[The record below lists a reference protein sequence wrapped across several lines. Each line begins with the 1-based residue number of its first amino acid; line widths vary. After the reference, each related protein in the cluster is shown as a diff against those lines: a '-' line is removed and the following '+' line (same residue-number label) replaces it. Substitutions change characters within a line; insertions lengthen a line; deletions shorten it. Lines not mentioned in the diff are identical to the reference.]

1 MKRIDFYKYNRLF
14 GIITGLIAFTVFALT
29 VEPTASYWDCAEYIS
44 TSAKLQIGH
53 PPGAP
58 LFQMLGAIFSIFA
71 LETTQIAYA
80 VNMMS
85 VFSSALTVMFLF
97 WSISLIGKEITKNNR
112 NLKINDAI
120 KIYGA
125 SFLGSSSF
133 TFTDS
138 FWYNAVEAEVY
149 AMATLILS
157 ILFWLGLKWAD
168 DYDSER
174 SNKWLILISF
184 VAGLSFGVHFMG
196 LLAIPS
202 IVLIYFF
209 KKRENFNY
217 SQLNKKINPYLLFS
231 LSTLILFTF
240 TFFGEDIFFFPLGIL
255 TFLLILF
262 YYKRKNIIDLVWDK
276 YFVYLFILIFA
287 VAILFVVFKGILPLT
302 LSLFG
307 NLEVFFVNDLGLP
320 FNSGT
325 IFSAALIIYIIYFCL
340 SYSSK
345 NRIYWLNNT
354 VLCLTFVFIG
364 FSSWLMI
371 PIRSNANT
379 VINENAPSD
388 ARSLLAY
395 YNLEQYPDTYLFY
408 GPMFSDIYA
417 GQDPQNPYKDDKP
430 KYERDYKT
438 NKYIIVNDWKDGKI
452 NSNRNHEG
460 LFPRMWSSG
469 NATNYMNY
477 FGFLDFEIKN
487 EYKNEP
493 QIVDLISSFKNRITE
508 DDVDAD
514 DYHKF
519 LTNFGSYLDIEKPS
533 LMTNIKYFINY
544 QFVQMYFRYFMWNFS
559 GRQNDKQWKYDLENG
574 NWLSGINM
582 IDEFRL
588 GPQEELPD
596 DVLNNKARNKYY
608 FIPFILGL
616 IGLIFIFNR
625 SLKSFWPVLLLFL
638 FTGIALKFYLNERV
652 FEPRERDYALV
663 GSFYAYSIF
672 IGISFIALSEYLVKY
687 LKQKIS
693 FFITIA
699 ITISCPLLLSFN
711 NWDDHDRS
719 KRYTAQ
725 TLARAY
731 LDSIDE
737 DKQAIIFTIGDNDT
751 FALWYAQEIEN
762 HRTDVRTINTSLI
775 ATDWYMDQMKRKAY
789 KSDPIL
795 SNLKHEQYVFGT
807 RDYIKYENLESLF
820 DNSNNCDGLK
830 KLLEDDLPDRWDLKL
845 FMSWIS
851 NDENYTKYKYILEC
865 YGYTKEDLEKIPGS
879 TENMIYY
886 PNNKLR
892 FYVNK
897 ENVLN
902 SGIINKTEIDNI
914 VDYIDI
920 ELPKSG
926 LYKNQILMLDILS
939 KNDWKRPI
947 YFTGGSYKDSEY
959 LWMKDFLQLDGLV
972 YKLVPIKTP
981 INEENPYQMGRIEP
995 YRMYDIVKKWEWG
1008 NSESSEIYHDPET
1021 RKNSISFRGNLHR
1034 LAESFVSIGE
1044 NVKAKEIMDLS
1055 FEKMPLEY
1063 FEYYSLSEP
1072 YISTYHKI
1080 GEKDKAQKLYSDIE
1094 KKYLDQIKY
1103 YSNSLENYPDFF
1115 SISDY
1120 AENIFTYTERY
1131 RGLIENEILE
1141 GNYIFASKSI
1151 ENFLNYTQS
1160 FKTIYGEYDYYS
1172 FLLNFVEPLY
1182 ISEKSKIGREL
1193 YLKIQNEI
1201 NSRLETIISAKDESS
1216 LDYLINLFEQEIK
1229 YSKDLLSLI
1238 ADYESSEFIENE
1250 SLKLINLEIEFTS
1263 K

>member
-1 MKRIDFYKYNRLF
+1 MNRIDFKKYNRIL
-14 GIITGLIAFTVFALT
+14 GISTGILSFVVFALT

-71 LETTQIAYA
+71 LELNQIAYA

-85 VFSSALTVMFLF
+85 VLSSALTIVFLF
-97 WSISLIGKEITKNNR
+97 WSISLIGKEILGLTNS
-112 NLKINDAI
+112 LKTDEAI
-120 KIYGA
+120 KVFGS
-125 SFLGSSSF
+125 SFLGSISF

-138 FWYNAVEAEVY
+138 FWFNAVEAEVY
-149 AMATLILS
+149 AMATLILA
-157 ILFWLGLKWAD
+157 ILFWLGLKWVDDFENQRAD
-168 DYDSER
+168 
-174 SNKWLILISF
+174 KWLILISF
-184 VAGLSFGVHFMG
+184 VVGLSFGVHFMG

-202 IVLIYFF
+202 IGLLYYF
-209 KKRENFNY
+209 KKYKKFNIK
-217 SQLNKKINPYLLFS
+217 SFLIANIISVSILLFIFK
-231 LSTLILFTF
+231 LLLPSTL
-240 TFFGEDIFFFPLGIL
+240 
-255 TFLLILF
+255 
-262 YYKRKNIIDLVWDK
+262 
-276 YFVYLFILIFA
+276 
-287 VAILFVVFKGILPLT
+287 
-302 LSLFG
+302 SMFG

-325 IFSAALIIYIIYFCL
+325 IFTAFILVGIIYYALNYSYKKKLYLMNL
-340 SYSSK
+340 S
-345 NRIYWLNNT
+345 L
-354 VLCLTFVFIG
+354 LCLTFIFIG

-371 PIRSNANT
+371 PIRSNADT
-379 VINENAPSD
+379 VINENSPKD

-417 GQDPQNPYKDDKP
+417 GQDSDIPYKDDIP
-430 KYERDYKT
+430 KYERDYKI
-438 NKYIIVNDWKDGKI
+438 NKYIIVNDWKNGKI

-460 LFPRMWSSG
+460 FFPRMWSSG

-477 FGFLDFEIKN
+477 FGFLEFEIKN
-487 EYKNEP
+487 EYKNES
-493 QIVDLISSFKNRITE
+493 QIVDLVSSFKNRIIE

-514 DYHKF
+514 DYHEF

-533 LMTNIKYFINY
+533 LMTNINYFVNY
-544 QFVQMYFRYFMWNFS
+544 QLVQMYFRYFMWNFS
-559 GRQNDKQWKYDLENG
+559 GRQNDKQWKYDVENG
-574 NWLSGINM
+574 NWLSGLNL

-588 GPQEELPD
+588 GPQKDLPD

-608 FIPFILGL
+608 MIPFILGL
-616 IGLIFIFNR
+616 IGFIFIFN
-625 SLKSFWPVLLLFL
+625 KSFKVLWPILLLFL

-663 GSFYAYSIF
+663 GSFYAYCIF
-672 IGISFIALSEYLVKY
+672 IGFSFLALFEFGLKY
-687 LKQKIS
+687 LNKKFSYILS
-693 FFITIA
+693 FLIVIT
-699 ITISCPLLLSFN
+699 CPLLLSFN

-719 KRYTAQ
+719 DRYTAQ
-725 TLARAY
+725 TLAKAY

-795 SNLKHEQYVFGT
+795 SNLKHEQYVFGK
-807 RDYIKYENLESLF
+807 RDYIKYESII
-820 DNSNNCDGLK
+820 DSV
-830 KLLEDDLPDRWDLKL
+830 RWDLKD
-845 FMSWIS
+845 FMNWIS
-851 NDENYTKYKYILEC
+851 SDNKRTKYKFLLEQ
-865 YGYTKEDLEKIPGS
+865 YGYEKEDLEKIPAS
-879 TENMIYY
+879 TQNMIYY
-886 PNNKLR
+886 PTNKLR

-902 SGIINKTEIDNI
+902 SGIINKSEIDNI

-920 ELPKSG
+920 DIPKSG

-981 INEENPYQMGRIEP
+981 INQDNPYQMGRIEP

>member
-1 MKRIDFYKYNRLF
+1 MNRIDFNKYNRIL
-14 GIITGLIAFTVFALT
+14 GISTGILSFVVFALT

-71 LETTQIAYA
+71 LELNQIAYA

-85 VFSSALTVMFLF
+85 VLSSALTIVFLF
-97 WSISLIGKEITKNNR
+97 WSISLIGKEILGLTNS
-112 NLKINDAI
+112 LKIDEAI
-120 KIYGA
+120 KVFGS
-125 SFLGSSSF
+125 SFLGSISF

-138 FWYNAVEAEVY
+138 FWFNAVEAEVY
-149 AMATLILS
+149 AMATLILA
-157 ILFWLGLKWAD
+157 ILFWLGLKWVDDFDNQRAD
-168 DYDSER
+168 
-174 SNKWLILISF
+174 KWLVLISF
-184 VAGLSFGVHFMG
+184 VVGLSFGVHFMG

-202 IVLIYFF
+202 IGLLYYF
-209 KKRENFNY
+209 KKYKKFNIK
-217 SQLNKKINPYLLFS
+217 SFLIANIISVSILLFIFK
-231 LSTLILFTF
+231 LLLPSTL
-240 TFFGEDIFFFPLGIL
+240 
-255 TFLLILF
+255 
-262 YYKRKNIIDLVWDK
+262 
-276 YFVYLFILIFA
+276 
-287 VAILFVVFKGILPLT
+287 
-302 LSLFG
+302 SMFG

-325 IFSAALIIYIIYFCL
+325 IFTAFILVGIIYYALNYSYKKKLYLMNL
-340 SYSSK
+340 S
-345 NRIYWLNNT
+345 L
-354 VLCLTFVFIG
+354 LCLTFIFIG

-371 PIRSNANT
+371 PIRSNADT
-379 VINENAPSD
+379 VINENSPKD

-417 GQDPQNPYKDDKP
+417 GQDSDIPYKDDIP
-430 KYERDYKT
+430 KYERDYKI
-438 NKYIIVNDWKDGKI
+438 NKYIIVNDWKNGKI

-460 LFPRMWSSG
+460 FFPRMWSSG

-477 FGFLDFEIKN
+477 FGFLEFEIKN
-487 EYKNEP
+487 EYKNES
-493 QIVDLISSFKNRITE
+493 QIVDLVSSFKNRIIE

-514 DYHKF
+514 DYHDF

-533 LMTNIKYFINY
+533 LMTNINYFVNY
-544 QFVQMYFRYFMWNFS
+544 QLVQMYFRYFMWNFS
-559 GRQNDKQWKYDLENG
+559 GRQNDKQWKYDVENG
-574 NWLSGINM
+574 NWLSGINL

-588 GPQEELPD
+588 GPQKELPD

-608 FIPFILGL
+608 MIPLILGL
-616 IGLIFIFNR
+616 IGFIFIFN
-625 SLKSFWPVLLLFL
+625 KSFKVLWPILLLFL

-663 GSFYAYSIF
+663 GSFYAYCIF
-672 IGISFIALSEYLVKY
+672 IGFSFLALVEFGLKY
-687 LKQKIS
+687 LNKKFSYILS
-693 FFITIA
+693 FLIVIT
-699 ITISCPLLLSFN
+699 CPLLLSFN

-719 KRYTAQ
+719 DRYTAQ
-725 TLARAY
+725 TLAKAY

-795 SNLKHEQYVFGT
+795 SNLKHEQYVFGK
-807 RDYIKYENLESLF
+807 RDYIKYESII
-820 DNSNNCDGLK
+820 DSV
-830 KLLEDDLPDRWDLKL
+830 RWDLKD
-845 FMSWIS
+845 FMNWIS
-851 NDENYTKYKYILEC
+851 SDNKRTKYKFLLEQ
-865 YGYTKEDLEKIPGS
+865 YGYEKEDLEKIPAS
-879 TENMIYY
+879 TQNMIYY
-886 PNNKLR
+886 PTNKLR

-902 SGIINKTEIDNI
+902 SGIINKSEIDNI

-920 ELPKSG
+920 DIPKSG

-981 INEENPYQMGRIEP
+981 INQDNPYQMGRIEP

>member
-1 MKRIDFYKYNRLF
+1 MNRIDFNKYNRIL
-14 GIITGLIAFTVFALT
+14 GISTGILSFVVFALT

-71 LETTQIAYA
+71 LELNQIAYA

-85 VFSSALTVMFLF
+85 VLSSALTIVFLF
-97 WSISLIGKEITKNNR
+97 WSISLIGKEILGLTNSFKT
-112 NLKINDAI
+112 DEAI
-120 KIYGA
+120 KVFGS
-125 SFLGSSSF
+125 SFLGSISF

-138 FWYNAVEAEVY
+138 FWFNAVEAEVY
-149 AMATLILS
+149 AMATLILA
-157 ILFWLGLKWAD
+157 ILFWLGLKWVDDFENQRAD
-168 DYDSER
+168 
-174 SNKWLILISF
+174 KWLILISF
-184 VAGLSFGVHFMG
+184 VVGLSFGVHFMG

-202 IVLIYFF
+202 IGLLYYF
-209 KKRENFNY
+209 KKYKKFNIK
-217 SQLNKKINPYLLFS
+217 SFLIANIISVSILLFIFK
-231 LSTLILFTF
+231 LLLPSTL
-240 TFFGEDIFFFPLGIL
+240 
-255 TFLLILF
+255 
-262 YYKRKNIIDLVWDK
+262 
-276 YFVYLFILIFA
+276 
-287 VAILFVVFKGILPLT
+287 
-302 LSLFG
+302 SMFG

-325 IFSAALIIYIIYFCL
+325 IFTAFILVAIIYYTLNYSYKKKLYLMNL
-340 SYSSK
+340 S
-345 NRIYWLNNT
+345 L
-354 VLCLTFVFIG
+354 LCLTFIFIG

-371 PIRSNANT
+371 PIRSNADT
-379 VINENAPSD
+379 VINENSPKD

-417 GQDPQNPYKDDKP
+417 GQDSDIPYKDDIP
-430 KYERDYKT
+430 KYERDYKI
-438 NKYIIVNDWKDGKI
+438 NKYIIVNDWKNGKI

-460 LFPRMWSSG
+460 FFPRMWSSG

-477 FGFLDFEIKN
+477 FGFLEFEIKN
-487 EYKNEP
+487 EYKNES
-493 QIVDLISSFKNRITE
+493 QIVDLVSSFKNRIIE

-514 DYHKF
+514 DYHDF

-533 LMTNIKYFINY
+533 LMTNINYFVNY
-544 QFVQMYFRYFMWNFS
+544 QLVQMYFRYFMWNFS
-559 GRQNDKQWKYDLENG
+559 GRQNDKQWKYDVENG
-574 NWLSGINM
+574 NWLSGINL

-588 GPQEELPD
+588 GPQKELPHD
-596 DVLNNKARNKYY
+596 MLNNKARNKYY
-608 FIPFILGL
+608 MIPLILGL
-616 IGLIFIFNR
+616 IGFIFIFN
-625 SLKSFWPVLLLFL
+625 KSFKVLWPILLLFL

-663 GSFYAYSIF
+663 GSFYAYCIF
-672 IGISFIALSEYLVKY
+672 IGFSFLALVEFGLKY
-687 LKQKIS
+687 LNKKFSYILS
-693 FFITIA
+693 FLIVIT
-699 ITISCPLLLSFN
+699 CPLLLSFN

-719 KRYTAQ
+719 DRYTAQ
-725 TLARAY
+725 TLAKAY

-795 SNLKHEQYVFGT
+795 SNLKHEQYVFGK
-807 RDYIKYENLESLF
+807 RDYIKYESII
-820 DNSNNCDGLK
+820 DSV
-830 KLLEDDLPDRWDLKL
+830 RWDLKD
-845 FMSWIS
+845 FMNWIS
-851 NDENYTKYKYILEC
+851 SDNKRTKYKFLLEQ
-865 YGYTKEDLEKIPGS
+865 YGYEKEDLEKIPAS
-879 TENMIYY
+879 TQNMIYY
-886 PNNKLR
+886 PTNKLR

-902 SGIINKTEIDNI
+902 SGIINKSEIDNI

-920 ELPKSG
+920 DIPKSG

-981 INEENPYQMGRIEP
+981 INQDNPYQMGRIEP

-1044 NVKAKEIMDLS
+1044 NIKAKEIMDLS
-1055 FEKMPLEY
+1055 FEKMPLKY

-1115 SISDY
+1115 SINDY

-1201 NSRLETIISAKDESS
+1201 NSRLETIISAKTESS
-1216 LDYLINLFEQEIK
+1216 LDYLINLFEKEIK

>member
-1 MKRIDFYKYNRLF
+1 MNRIDFNKYNRIL
-14 GIITGLIAFTVFALT
+14 GISTGILSFVVFALT

-71 LETTQIAYA
+71 LELNQIAYA

-85 VFSSALTVMFLF
+85 VLSSALTIVFLF
-97 WSISLIGKEITKNNR
+97 WSISLIGKEILGLTNS
-112 NLKINDAI
+112 LKTDQAI
-120 KIYGA
+120 KVFGS
-125 SFLGSSSF
+125 SFLGSTSF

-138 FWYNAVEAEVY
+138 FWFNAVEAEVY
-149 AMATLILS
+149 AMATLILA
-157 ILFWLGLKWAD
+157 ILFWLGLKWVDDFQNQRAD
-168 DYDSER
+168 
-174 SNKWLILISF
+174 KWLVLISF
-184 VAGLSFGVHFMG
+184 VVGLSFGVHFMG

-202 IVLIYFF
+202 IGLLYYF
-209 KKRENFNY
+209 KKYKKFNIK
-217 SQLNKKINPYLLFS
+217 SFLIANIISVSILLFIFK
-231 LSTLILFTF
+231 LLLPSTL
-240 TFFGEDIFFFPLGIL
+240 
-255 TFLLILF
+255 
-262 YYKRKNIIDLVWDK
+262 
-276 YFVYLFILIFA
+276 
-287 VAILFVVFKGILPLT
+287 
-302 LSLFG
+302 SMFG

-325 IFSAALIIYIIYFCL
+325 IFTAFILVGIIYYALNYSYKKKLYLMNL
-340 SYSSK
+340 S
-345 NRIYWLNNT
+345 L
-354 VLCLTFVFIG
+354 LCLTFIFIG

-371 PIRSNANT
+371 PIRSNADT
-379 VINENAPSD
+379 VINENSPKD

-417 GQDPQNPYKDDKP
+417 GQDSDIPYKDDIP
-430 KYERDYKT
+430 KYERDYKI
-438 NKYIIVNDWKDGKI
+438 NKYIIVNDWKNGKI

-460 LFPRMWSSG
+460 FFPRMWSSG

-477 FGFLDFEIKN
+477 FGFLEFEIKN
-487 EYKNEP
+487 EYKNES
-493 QIVDLISSFKNRITE
+493 QIVDLVSSFKNRIIE

-514 DYHKF
+514 DYHEF

-533 LMTNIKYFINY
+533 LMTNINYFVNY
-544 QFVQMYFRYFMWNFS
+544 QLVQMYFRYFMWNFS
-559 GRQNDKQWKYDLENG
+559 GRQNDKQWKYDVENG
-574 NWLSGINM
+574 NWLSGINL

-588 GPQEELPD
+588 GPQKELPD

-608 FIPFILGL
+608 MIPLILGL
-616 IGLIFIFNR
+616 IGFIFIFN
-625 SLKSFWPVLLLFL
+625 KSFKVLWPILLLFL

-663 GSFYAYSIF
+663 GSFYAYCIF
-672 IGISFIALSEYLVKY
+672 IGFSFLALVEFGLKY
-687 LKQKIS
+687 LNKKFSYILS
-693 FFITIA
+693 FLIVIT
-699 ITISCPLLLSFN
+699 CPLLLSFN

-719 KRYTAQ
+719 DRYTAQ
-725 TLARAY
+725 TLAKAY

-795 SNLKHEQYVFGT
+795 SNLKHEQYVFGK
-807 RDYIKYENLESLF
+807 RDYIKYESII
-820 DNSNNCDGLK
+820 DSV
-830 KLLEDDLPDRWDLKL
+830 RWDLKD
-845 FMSWIS
+845 FMNWIS
-851 NDENYTKYKYILEC
+851 SDNKRTKYKFLLEQ
-865 YGYTKEDLEKIPGS
+865 YGYEKEDLEKIPAS
-879 TENMIYY
+879 TQNMIYY
-886 PNNKLR
+886 PTNKLR

-902 SGIINKTEIDNI
+902 SGIINKSEIDNI

-920 ELPKSG
+920 DIPKSG

-981 INEENPYQMGRIEP
+981 INQDNPYQMGRIEP

>member
-1 MKRIDFYKYNRLF
+1 MNRIDFNKYNRLL
-14 GIITGLIAFTVFALT
+14 GISTGILSFVVFALT

-71 LETTQIAYA
+71 LELNQIAYA

-85 VFSSALTVMFLF
+85 VLSSALTIVFLF
-97 WSISLIGKEITKNNR
+97 WSISLIGKEILGLTNS
-112 NLKINDAI
+112 LKIDEAI
-120 KIYGA
+120 KVFGS
-125 SFLGSSSF
+125 SFLGSISF

-138 FWYNAVEAEVY
+138 FWFNAVEAEVY
-149 AMATLILS
+149 AMATLILA
-157 ILFWLGLKWAD
+157 ILFWLGLKWVHDFGKAR
-168 DYDSER
+168 SE
-174 SNKWLILISF
+174 KWLVLISF
-184 VAGLSFGVHFMG
+184 VVGLSFGVHFMG
-196 LLAIPS
+196 LLAIPA
-202 IVLIYFF
+202 IVISCYFKNQNKILEFISFKFLLLFLLALTLIVGILFIFILNLGYIFYFF
-209 KKRENFNY
+209 FGLIFWPFVIMIYYYY
-217 SQLNKKINPYLLFS
+217 SELESMLKPVLGFLVANIIGVGILMGIFK
-231 LSTLILFTF
+231 LIL
-240 TFFGEDIFFFPLGIL
+240 PS
-255 TFLLILF
+255 
-262 YYKRKNIIDLVWDK
+262 
-276 YFVYLFILIFA
+276 
-287 VAILFVVFKGILPLT
+287 T

-307 NLEVFFVNDLGLP
+307 NFEVFFVNDLGLP

-325 IFSAALIIYIIYFCL
+325 IFSALLLISIFYYGITYT
-340 SYSSK
+340 SK
-345 NRIYWLNNT
+345 KKLYWLNT
-354 VLCLTFVFIG
+354 SILCLTFVFIG
-364 FSSWLMI
+364 FSSWLML

-379 VINENAPSD
+379 VINENSPTD

-417 GQDPQNPYKDDKP
+417 GQDSDIPYKDDIP
-430 KYERDYKT
+430 KYERDYKI
-438 NKYIIVNDWKDGKI
+438 NKYIIVNDWKNGKI

-460 LFPRMWSSG
+460 FFPRMWSSG

-477 FGFLDFEIKN
+477 FGFLEFKIKN
-487 EYKNEP
+487 EYKNES
-493 QIVDLISSFKNRITE
+493 QIVDLVSSFKNRIIE

-514 DYHKF
+514 DYHDF

-533 LMTNIKYFINY
+533 LMTNIKYFVNY
-544 QFVQMYFRYFMWNFS
+544 QLVQMYFRYFMWNFS
-559 GRQNDKQWKYDLENG
+559 GRQNDKQWKYDVENG
-574 NWLSGINM
+574 NWLSGLNL

-588 GPQEELPD
+588 GPQKDLPD

-608 FIPFILGL
+608 MIPLILGL
-616 IGLIFIFNR
+616 IGFIFIFN
-625 SLKSFWPVLLLFL
+625 KSFKVLWPILLLFL

-663 GSFYAYSIF
+663 GSFYAYCIF
-672 IGISFIALSEYLVKY
+672 IGFSFLALVEFGLKY
-687 LKQKIS
+687 LNQKFSYILS
-693 FFITIA
+693 FLIVIT
-699 ITISCPLLLSFN
+699 CPLLLSFN

-719 KRYTAQ
+719 ERYTAQ
-725 TLARAY
+725 TLAKAY

-795 SNLKHEQYVFGT
+795 SNLKHEQYVFGK
-807 RDYIKYENLESLF
+807 RDYIKYESII
-820 DNSNNCDGLK
+820 DSV
-830 KLLEDDLPDRWDLKL
+830 RWDLKD
-845 FMSWIS
+845 FMNWIS
-851 NDENYTKYKYILEC
+851 SDNKRTKYKFLLEQ
-865 YGYTKEDLEKIPGS
+865 YGYKKEDLEKIPAS
-879 TENMIYY
+879 TQNMIYY
-886 PNNKLR
+886 PTNKLR

-902 SGIINKTEIDNI
+902 SGIINKSEIDNI

-920 ELPKSG
+920 DIPKSG

-981 INEENPYQMGRIEP
+981 INQDNPYQMGRIEP

-1044 NVKAKEIMDLS
+1044 NLKAKEIMDLS
-1055 FEKMPLEY
+1055 FEKMPLDY

-1080 GEKDKAQKLYSDIE
+1080 GEKDKAQKLYRNIE

-1103 YSNSLENYPDFF
+1103 YSNSLENYPEIF
-1115 SISDY
+1115 SINDY

-1182 ISEKSKIGREL
+1182 LSEKSKIGRKL

-1216 LDYLINLFEQEIK
+1216 LDYLINLFEQEIN

>member
-1 MKRIDFYKYNRLF
+1 MNRIDFNKYNRIL
-14 GIITGLIAFTVFALT
+14 GISTGILSFVVFALT

-71 LETTQIAYA
+71 LELNQIAYA

-85 VFSSALTVMFLF
+85 VLSSALTIVFLF
-97 WSISLIGKEITKNNR
+97 WSISLIGKEILGLTNSIKT
-112 NLKINDAI
+112 DEAI
-120 KIYGA
+120 KVFGS
-125 SFLGSSSF
+125 SFLGSISF

-138 FWYNAVEAEVY
+138 FWFNAVEAEVY
-149 AMATLILS
+149 AMATLILA
-157 ILFWLGLKWAD
+157 ILFWLGLKWVDDFQNQRAD
-168 DYDSER
+168 
-174 SNKWLILISF
+174 KWLVLISF
-184 VAGLSFGVHFMG
+184 VVGLSFGVHFMG

-202 IVLIYFF
+202 IGLLYYF
-209 KKRENFNY
+209 KKYKKFNIK
-217 SQLNKKINPYLLFS
+217 SFLIANIISVSILLFIFK
-231 LSTLILFTF
+231 LLLPSTL
-240 TFFGEDIFFFPLGIL
+240 
-255 TFLLILF
+255 
-262 YYKRKNIIDLVWDK
+262 
-276 YFVYLFILIFA
+276 
-287 VAILFVVFKGILPLT
+287 
-302 LSLFG
+302 SMFG

-325 IFSAALIIYIIYFCL
+325 IFTAFILVAIIYYTLNYSYKKKLYLMNL
-340 SYSSK
+340 S
-345 NRIYWLNNT
+345 L
-354 VLCLTFVFIG
+354 LCLTFIFIG

-371 PIRSNANT
+371 PIRSNADT
-379 VINENAPSD
+379 VINENSPKD

-417 GQDPQNPYKDDKP
+417 GQDSDIPYKDDIP
-430 KYERDYKT
+430 KYERDYKI
-438 NKYIIVNDWKDGKI
+438 NKYIIVNDWKNGKI

-460 LFPRMWSSG
+460 FFPRMWSSG

-477 FGFLDFEIKN
+477 FGFLEFEIKN
-487 EYKNEP
+487 EYKNES
-493 QIVDLISSFKNRITE
+493 QIVDLVSSFKNRIIE

-514 DYHKF
+514 DYHEF

-533 LMTNIKYFINY
+533 LMTNINYFVNY
-544 QFVQMYFRYFMWNFS
+544 QLVQMYFRYFMWNFS
-559 GRQNDKQWKYDLENG
+559 GRQNDKQWKYDVENG
-574 NWLSGINM
+574 NWLSGINL

-588 GPQEELPD
+588 GPQKELPD

-608 FIPFILGL
+608 MIPLILGL
-616 IGLIFIFNR
+616 IGFIFIFN
-625 SLKSFWPVLLLFL
+625 KSFKVLWPILLLFL

-663 GSFYAYSIF
+663 GSFYAYCIF
-672 IGISFIALSEYLVKY
+672 IGFSFLALVEFGLKY
-687 LKQKIS
+687 LNKKFSYILS
-693 FFITIA
+693 FLIVIT
-699 ITISCPLLLSFN
+699 CPLLLSFN

-719 KRYTAQ
+719 DRYTAQ
-725 TLARAY
+725 TLAKAY

-795 SNLKHEQYVFGT
+795 SNLKHEQYVFGK
-807 RDYIKYENLESLF
+807 RDYIKYESII
-820 DNSNNCDGLK
+820 DSV
-830 KLLEDDLPDRWDLKL
+830 RWDLKD
-845 FMSWIS
+845 FMNWIS
-851 NDENYTKYKYILEC
+851 SDNKRTKYKFLLEQ
-865 YGYTKEDLEKIPGS
+865 YGYEKEDLEKIPAS
-879 TENMIYY
+879 TQNMIYY
-886 PNNKLR
+886 PTNKLR

-902 SGIINKTEIDNI
+902 SGIINKSEIDNI

-920 ELPKSG
+920 DIPKSG

-981 INEENPYQMGRIEP
+981 INQDNPYQMGRIEP

>member
-1 MKRIDFYKYNRLF
+1 MNRIDFNKYNRIL
-14 GIITGLIAFTVFALT
+14 GISTGILSFVVFALT

-71 LETTQIAYA
+71 LELNQIAYA

-85 VFSSALTVMFLF
+85 VLSSALTIVFLF
-97 WSISLIGKEITKNNR
+97 WSISLIGKEILGLTNS
-112 NLKINDAI
+112 LKTDEAI
-120 KIYGA
+120 KVFGS
-125 SFLGSSSF
+125 SFLGSISF

-138 FWYNAVEAEVY
+138 FWFNAVEAEVY
-149 AMATLILS
+149 AMATLILA
-157 ILFWLGLKWAD
+157 ILFWLGLKWVDDFQNQRAD
-168 DYDSER
+168 
-174 SNKWLILISF
+174 KWLVLISF
-184 VAGLSFGVHFMG
+184 VVGLSFGVHFMG

-202 IVLIYFF
+202 IGLLYYF
-209 KKRENFNY
+209 KKYKKFNIK
-217 SQLNKKINPYLLFS
+217 SFLIANIISVSILLFIFK
-231 LSTLILFTF
+231 LLLPSTL
-240 TFFGEDIFFFPLGIL
+240 
-255 TFLLILF
+255 
-262 YYKRKNIIDLVWDK
+262 
-276 YFVYLFILIFA
+276 
-287 VAILFVVFKGILPLT
+287 
-302 LSLFG
+302 SMFG

-325 IFSAALIIYIIYFCL
+325 IFTAFILVAIIYYTLNYSYKKKLYLMNL
-340 SYSSK
+340 S
-345 NRIYWLNNT
+345 L
-354 VLCLTFVFIG
+354 LCLTFIFIG

-371 PIRSNANT
+371 PIRSNADT
-379 VINENAPSD
+379 VINENSPKD

-417 GQDPQNPYKDDKP
+417 GQDSDIPYKDDIP
-430 KYERDYKT
+430 KYERDYKI
-438 NKYIIVNDWKDGKI
+438 NKYIIVNDWKNGKI

-460 LFPRMWSSG
+460 FFPRMWSSG

-477 FGFLDFEIKN
+477 FGFLEFEIKN
-487 EYKNEP
+487 EYKNES
-493 QIVDLISSFKNRITE
+493 QIVDLVSSFKNRIIE

-514 DYHKF
+514 DYHEF

-533 LMTNIKYFINY
+533 LMTNINYFVNY
-544 QFVQMYFRYFMWNFS
+544 QLVQMYFRYFMWNFS
-559 GRQNDKQWKYDLENG
+559 GRQNDKQWKYDVENG
-574 NWLSGINM
+574 NWLSGINL

-588 GPQEELPD
+588 GPQKELPD

-608 FIPFILGL
+608 MIPLILGL
-616 IGLIFIFNR
+616 IGFIFIFN
-625 SLKSFWPVLLLFL
+625 KSFKVLWPILLLFL

-663 GSFYAYSIF
+663 GSFYAYCIF
-672 IGISFIALSEYLVKY
+672 IGFSFLALVEFGLKY
-687 LKQKIS
+687 LNKKFSYILS
-693 FFITIA
+693 FLIVIT
-699 ITISCPLLLSFN
+699 CPLLLSFN

-719 KRYTAQ
+719 DRYTAQ
-725 TLARAY
+725 TLAKAY

-795 SNLKHEQYVFGT
+795 SNLKHEQYVFGK
-807 RDYIKYENLESLF
+807 RDYIKYESII
-820 DNSNNCDGLK
+820 DSV
-830 KLLEDDLPDRWDLKL
+830 RWDLKD
-845 FMSWIS
+845 FMNWIS
-851 NDENYTKYKYILEC
+851 SDNKRTKYKFLLEQ
-865 YGYTKEDLEKIPGS
+865 YGYEKEDLEKIPAS
-879 TENMIYY
+879 TQNMIYY
-886 PNNKLR
+886 PTNKLR

-902 SGIINKTEIDNI
+902 SGIINKSEIDNI

-920 ELPKSG
+920 DIPKSG

-981 INEENPYQMGRIEP
+981 INQDNPYQMGRIEP

>member
-1 MKRIDFYKYNRLF
+1 MNRIDFNKYNRIL
-14 GIITGLIAFTVFALT
+14 GISTGILSFVVFALT

-71 LETTQIAYA
+71 LELNQIAYA

-85 VFSSALTVMFLF
+85 VLSSALTIVFLF
-97 WSISLIGKEITKNNR
+97 WSISLIGKEILGLTNS
-112 NLKINDAI
+112 LKTDEAI
-120 KIYGA
+120 KVFGS
-125 SFLGSSSF
+125 SFLGSISF

-138 FWYNAVEAEVY
+138 FWFNAVEAEVY
-149 AMATLILS
+149 AMATLILA
-157 ILFWLGLKWAD
+157 ILFWLGLKWVDDFENQRAD
-168 DYDSER
+168 
-174 SNKWLILISF
+174 KWLVLISF
-184 VAGLSFGVHFMG
+184 VVGLSFGVHFMG

-202 IVLIYFF
+202 IGLLYYF
-209 KKRENFNY
+209 KKYKKFNIK
-217 SQLNKKINPYLLFS
+217 SFLIANIISVSILLFIFK
-231 LSTLILFTF
+231 LLLPSTL
-240 TFFGEDIFFFPLGIL
+240 
-255 TFLLILF
+255 
-262 YYKRKNIIDLVWDK
+262 
-276 YFVYLFILIFA
+276 
-287 VAILFVVFKGILPLT
+287 
-302 LSLFG
+302 SMFG

-325 IFSAALIIYIIYFCL
+325 IFTAFILVGIIYYALNYSYKKKLYLMNL
-340 SYSSK
+340 S
-345 NRIYWLNNT
+345 L
-354 VLCLTFVFIG
+354 LCLTFIFIG

-371 PIRSNANT
+371 PIRSNADT
-379 VINENAPSD
+379 VINENSPKD

-417 GQDPQNPYKDDKP
+417 GQDSDIPYKDDIP
-430 KYERDYKT
+430 KYERDYKI
-438 NKYIIVNDWKDGKI
+438 NKYIIVNDWKNGKI

-460 LFPRMWSSG
+460 FFPRMWSSG

-477 FGFLDFEIKN
+477 FGFLEFEIKN
-487 EYKNEP
+487 EYKNES
-493 QIVDLISSFKNRITE
+493 QIVDLVSSFKNRIIE

-514 DYHKF
+514 DYHEF

-533 LMTNIKYFINY
+533 LMTNINYFVNY
-544 QFVQMYFRYFMWNFS
+544 QLVQMYFRYFMWNFS
-559 GRQNDKQWKYDLENG
+559 GRQNDKQWKYDVENG
-574 NWLSGINM
+574 NWLSGINL

-588 GPQEELPD
+588 GPQKDLPD

-608 FIPFILGL
+608 MIPLILGL
-616 IGLIFIFNR
+616 IGFIFIFN
-625 SLKSFWPVLLLFL
+625 KSFKVLWPILLLFL

-663 GSFYAYSIF
+663 GSFYAYCIF
-672 IGISFIALSEYLVKY
+672 IGFSFLALVEFGLKY
-687 LKQKIS
+687 LNKKFSYILS
-693 FFITIA
+693 FLIVIT
-699 ITISCPLLLSFN
+699 CPLLLSFN

-719 KRYTAQ
+719 DRYTAQ
-725 TLARAY
+725 TLAKAY

-795 SNLKHEQYVFGT
+795 SNLKHEQYVFGK
-807 RDYIKYENLESLF
+807 RDYIKYESII
-820 DNSNNCDGLK
+820 DSV
-830 KLLEDDLPDRWDLKL
+830 RWDLKD
-845 FMSWIS
+845 FMNWIS
-851 NDENYTKYKYILEC
+851 SDNKRTKYKFLLEQ
-865 YGYTKEDLEKIPGS
+865 YGYEKEDLEKIPAS
-879 TENMIYY
+879 TQNMIYY
-886 PNNKLR
+886 PTNKLR

-902 SGIINKTEIDNI
+902 SGIINKSEIDNI

-920 ELPKSG
+920 DIPKSG

-981 INEENPYQMGRIEP
+981 INQDNPYQMGRIEP

>member
-1 MKRIDFYKYNRLF
+1 MNRIDFNKYNRIL
-14 GIITGLIAFTVFALT
+14 GISTGILSFVVFALT

-71 LETTQIAYA
+71 LELNQIAYA

-85 VFSSALTVMFLF
+85 VLSSALTIVFLF
-97 WSISLIGKEITKNNR
+97 WSISLIGKEILGLTNS
-112 NLKINDAI
+112 LKKDEAI
-120 KIYGA
+120 KVFGS
-125 SFLGSSSF
+125 SFLGSISF

-138 FWYNAVEAEVY
+138 FWFNAVEAEVY
-149 AMATLILS
+149 AMATLILA
-157 ILFWLGLKWAD
+157 ILFWLGLKWVDDFENQRAD
-168 DYDSER
+168 
-174 SNKWLILISF
+174 KWLILISF
-184 VAGLSFGVHFMG
+184 VVGLSFGVHFMG

-202 IVLIYFF
+202 IGLLYYF
-209 KKRENFNY
+209 KKYKKFNIK
-217 SQLNKKINPYLLFS
+217 SFLIANIISVSILLFIFK
-231 LSTLILFTF
+231 LLLPSTL
-240 TFFGEDIFFFPLGIL
+240 
-255 TFLLILF
+255 
-262 YYKRKNIIDLVWDK
+262 
-276 YFVYLFILIFA
+276 
-287 VAILFVVFKGILPLT
+287 
-302 LSLFG
+302 SMFG

-325 IFSAALIIYIIYFCL
+325 IFTAFILVAIIYYTLNYSYKKKLYLMNL
-340 SYSSK
+340 S
-345 NRIYWLNNT
+345 L
-354 VLCLTFVFIG
+354 LCLTFIFIG

-371 PIRSNANT
+371 PIRSNADT
-379 VINENAPSD
+379 VINENSPKD

-417 GQDPQNPYKDDKP
+417 GQDSDIPYKDDIP
-430 KYERDYKT
+430 KYERDYKI
-438 NKYIIVNDWKDGKI
+438 NKYIIVNDWKNGKI

-460 LFPRMWSSG
+460 FFPRMWSSG

-477 FGFLDFEIKN
+477 FGFLEFEIKN
-487 EYKNEP
+487 EYKNES
-493 QIVDLISSFKNRITE
+493 QIVDLVSSFKNRIIE

-514 DYHKF
+514 DYHEF

-533 LMTNIKYFINY
+533 LMTNINYFVNY
-544 QFVQMYFRYFMWNFS
+544 QLVQMYFRYFMWNFS
-559 GRQNDKQWKYDLENG
+559 GRQNDKQWKYDVENG
-574 NWLSGINM
+574 NWLSGLNL

-588 GPQEELPD
+588 GPQKELPD

-608 FIPFILGL
+608 MIPLILGL
-616 IGLIFIFNR
+616 IGFIFIFN
-625 SLKSFWPVLLLFL
+625 KSFKVLWPILLLFL

-663 GSFYAYSIF
+663 GSFYAYCIF
-672 IGISFIALSEYLVKY
+672 IGFSFLALVEFGLKY
-687 LKQKIS
+687 LNKKFSYILS
-693 FFITIA
+693 FLIVIT
-699 ITISCPLLLSFN
+699 CPLLLSFN

-719 KRYTAQ
+719 DRYTAQ
-725 TLARAY
+725 TLAKAY

-795 SNLKHEQYVFGT
+795 SNLKHEQYVFGK
-807 RDYIKYENLESLF
+807 RDYIKYESII
-820 DNSNNCDGLK
+820 DSV
-830 KLLEDDLPDRWDLKL
+830 RWDLKD
-845 FMSWIS
+845 FMNWIS
-851 NDENYTKYKYILEC
+851 SDNKRTKYKFLLEQ
-865 YGYTKEDLEKIPGS
+865 YGYEKEDLEKIPAS
-879 TENMIYY
+879 TQNMIYY
-886 PNNKLR
+886 PTNKLR

-902 SGIINKTEIDNI
+902 SGIINKSEIDNI

-920 ELPKSG
+920 DIPKSG

-981 INEENPYQMGRIEP
+981 INQDNPYQMGRIEP

>member
-1 MKRIDFYKYNRLF
+1 MNRIDFNKYNRIL
-14 GIITGLIAFTVFALT
+14 GISTGILSFVVFALT

-71 LETTQIAYA
+71 LELNQIAYA

-85 VFSSALTVMFLF
+85 VLSSALTIVFLF
-97 WSISLIGKEITKNNR
+97 WSISLIGKEILGLTNS
-112 NLKINDAI
+112 LKKDEAI
-120 KIYGA
+120 KVFGS
-125 SFLGSSSF
+125 SFLGSISF

-138 FWYNAVEAEVY
+138 FWFNAVEAEVY
-149 AMATLILS
+149 AMATLILA
-157 ILFWLGLKWAD
+157 ILFWLGLKWVDDFENQRAD
-168 DYDSER
+168 
-174 SNKWLILISF
+174 KWLILISF
-184 VAGLSFGVHFMG
+184 VVGLSFGVHFMG

-202 IVLIYFF
+202 IGLLYYF
-209 KKRENFNY
+209 KKYKKFNIK
-217 SQLNKKINPYLLFS
+217 SFLIANIISVSILLFIFK
-231 LSTLILFTF
+231 LLLPSTL
-240 TFFGEDIFFFPLGIL
+240 
-255 TFLLILF
+255 
-262 YYKRKNIIDLVWDK
+262 
-276 YFVYLFILIFA
+276 
-287 VAILFVVFKGILPLT
+287 
-302 LSLFG
+302 SMFG

-325 IFSAALIIYIIYFCL
+325 IFTAFILVAIIYYTLNYSYKKKLYLMNL
-340 SYSSK
+340 S
-345 NRIYWLNNT
+345 L
-354 VLCLTFVFIG
+354 LCLTFIFIG

-371 PIRSNANT
+371 PIRSNADT
-379 VINENAPSD
+379 VINENSPKD

-417 GQDPQNPYKDDKP
+417 GQDSDIPYKDDIP
-430 KYERDYKT
+430 KYERDYKI
-438 NKYIIVNDWKDGKI
+438 NKYIIVNDWKNGKI

-460 LFPRMWSSG
+460 FFPRMWSSG

-477 FGFLDFEIKN
+477 FGFLEFEIKN
-487 EYKNEP
+487 EYKNES
-493 QIVDLISSFKNRITE
+493 QIVDLVSSFKNRIIE

-514 DYHKF
+514 DYHEF

-533 LMTNIKYFINY
+533 LMTNINYFVNY
-544 QFVQMYFRYFMWNFS
+544 QLVQMYFRYFMWNFS
-559 GRQNDKQWKYDLENG
+559 GRQNDKQWKYDVENG
-574 NWLSGINM
+574 NWLSGLNL

-588 GPQEELPD
+588 GPQKELPD

-608 FIPFILGL
+608 MIPLILGL
-616 IGLIFIFNR
+616 IGFIFIFN
-625 SLKSFWPVLLLFL
+625 KSFKVLWPILLLFL

-663 GSFYAYSIF
+663 GSFYAYCIF
-672 IGISFIALSEYLVKY
+672 IGFSFLALVEFGLKY
-687 LKQKIS
+687 LNKKFSYILS
-693 FFITIA
+693 FLIVIT
-699 ITISCPLLLSFN
+699 CPLLLSFN

-719 KRYTAQ
+719 DRYTAQ
-725 TLARAY
+725 TLAKAY

-795 SNLKHEQYVFGT
+795 SNLKHEQYVFGK
-807 RDYIKYENLESLF
+807 RDYIKYESII
-820 DNSNNCDGLK
+820 DSV
-830 KLLEDDLPDRWDLKL
+830 RWDLKD
-845 FMSWIS
+845 FMNWIS
-851 NDENYTKYKYILEC
+851 SDNKRTKYKFLLEQ
-865 YGYTKEDLEKIPGS
+865 YGYEKEDLEKIPAS
-879 TENMIYY
+879 TQNMIYY
-886 PNNKLR
+886 PTNKLR

-902 SGIINKTEIDNI
+902 SGIINKSEIDNI

-920 ELPKSG
+920 DIPKSG

-981 INEENPYQMGRIEP
+981 INQDNPYQMGRIEP
-995 YRMYDIVKKWEWG
+995 HRMYDIVKKWEWG

-1160 FKTIYGEYDYYS
+1160 FKSIYGEYDYYS

-1216 LDYLINLFEQEIK
+1216 LEYLINLFEQEIK

-1250 SLKLINLEIEFTS
+1250 SLKLINLEIEFNS

>member
-1 MKRIDFYKYNRLF
+1 MNRIDFNKYNRIL
-14 GIITGLIAFTVFALT
+14 GISTGILSFVVFALT

-71 LETTQIAYA
+71 LELNQIAYA

-85 VFSSALTVMFLF
+85 VLSSALTIVFLF
-97 WSISLIGKEITKNNR
+97 WSISLIGKEILGLTNS
-112 NLKINDAI
+112 LKIDEAI
-120 KIYGA
+120 KVFGS
-125 SFLGSSSF
+125 SFLGSISF

-138 FWYNAVEAEVY
+138 FWFNAVEAEVY
-149 AMATLILS
+149 AMATLILA
-157 ILFWLGLKWAD
+157 ILFWLGLKWVDDFQNQRAD
-168 DYDSER
+168 
-174 SNKWLILISF
+174 KWLVLISF
-184 VAGLSFGVHFMG
+184 VVGLSFGVHFMG

-202 IVLIYFF
+202 IGLLYYF
-209 KKRENFNY
+209 KKYKKFNIK
-217 SQLNKKINPYLLFS
+217 SFLIANIISVSILLFIFK
-231 LSTLILFTF
+231 LLLPSTL
-240 TFFGEDIFFFPLGIL
+240 
-255 TFLLILF
+255 
-262 YYKRKNIIDLVWDK
+262 
-276 YFVYLFILIFA
+276 
-287 VAILFVVFKGILPLT
+287 
-302 LSLFG
+302 SMFG

-325 IFSAALIIYIIYFCL
+325 IFTAFILVAIIYYTLNYSYKKKLYLMNL
-340 SYSSK
+340 S
-345 NRIYWLNNT
+345 L
-354 VLCLTFVFIG
+354 LCLTFIFIG

-371 PIRSNANT
+371 PIRSNADT
-379 VINENAPSD
+379 VINENSPKD

-417 GQDPQNPYKDDKP
+417 GQDSDIPYKDDIP
-430 KYERDYKT
+430 KYERDYKI
-438 NKYIIVNDWKDGKI
+438 NKYIIVNDWKNGKI

-460 LFPRMWSSG
+460 FFPRMWSSG

-477 FGFLDFEIKN
+477 FGFLEFEIKN
-487 EYKNEP
+487 EYKNES
-493 QIVDLISSFKNRITE
+493 QIVDLVSSFKNRIIE

-514 DYHKF
+514 DYHEF

-533 LMTNIKYFINY
+533 LMTNINYFVNY
-544 QFVQMYFRYFMWNFS
+544 QLVQMYFRYFMWNFS
-559 GRQNDKQWKYDLENG
+559 GRQNDKQWKYDVENG
-574 NWLSGINM
+574 NWLSGLNL

-588 GPQEELPD
+588 GPQKELPD

-608 FIPFILGL
+608 MIPLILGL
-616 IGLIFIFNR
+616 IGFIFIFN
-625 SLKSFWPVLLLFL
+625 KSFKVLWPILLLFL

-672 IGISFIALSEYLVKY
+672 IGFSFLALVEFGLKY
-687 LKQKIS
+687 LNKKFSYILS
-693 FFITIA
+693 FLIVIT
-699 ITISCPLLLSFN
+699 CPLLLSFN

-719 KRYTAQ
+719 DRYTAQ
-725 TLARAY
+725 TLAKAY

-795 SNLKHEQYVFGT
+795 SNLKHEQYVFGK
-807 RDYIKYENLESLF
+807 RDYIKYESII
-820 DNSNNCDGLK
+820 DSV
-830 KLLEDDLPDRWDLKL
+830 RWDLKD
-845 FMSWIS
+845 FMNWIS
-851 NDENYTKYKYILEC
+851 SDNKRTKYKFLLEQ
-865 YGYTKEDLEKIPGS
+865 YGYEKEDLEKIPAS
-879 TENMIYY
+879 TQNMIYY
-886 PNNKLR
+886 PTNKLR

-902 SGIINKTEIDNI
+902 SGIINKSEIDNI

-920 ELPKSG
+920 DIPKSG

-981 INEENPYQMGRIEP
+981 INQDNPYQMGRIEP